1 MDDGRAM
8 LRVYLREAASGRKTA
23 VGLEVSID
31 IDADAGEEAENF
43 RFLDFGSP
51 MTIVVMK
58 KTNDAGD

>member
-43 RFLDFGSP
+43 RF
-51 MTIVVMK
+51 
-58 KTNDAGD
+58 